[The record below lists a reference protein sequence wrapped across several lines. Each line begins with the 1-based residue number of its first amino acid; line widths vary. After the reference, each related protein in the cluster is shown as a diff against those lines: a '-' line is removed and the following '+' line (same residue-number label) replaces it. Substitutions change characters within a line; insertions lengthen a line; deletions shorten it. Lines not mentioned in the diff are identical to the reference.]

1 MCVSVSVCV
10 CWGCSHGIE
19 ALVTE
24 CAVTCKLFWRLLRP
38 CTLECDARAK
48 VRLHSHVE
56 SEGAGVRERRRR
68 ILMFD
73 VHLQNKVGLVN
84 RCHVHTKTWETRSEH

>member
-1 MCVSVSVCV
+1 MAVGGKGSEAQHGRTCESACVCVSPSMCVCVCECV

-56 SEGAGVRERRRR
+56 SEGAGVRERQEED
-68 ILMFD
+68 IN
-73 VHLQNKVGLVN
+73 V
-84 RCHVHTKTWETRSEH
+84 